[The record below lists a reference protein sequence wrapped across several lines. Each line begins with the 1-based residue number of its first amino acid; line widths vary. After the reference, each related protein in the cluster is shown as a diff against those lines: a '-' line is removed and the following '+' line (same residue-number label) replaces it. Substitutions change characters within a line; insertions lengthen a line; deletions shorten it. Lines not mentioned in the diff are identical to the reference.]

1 MVVGLAWTHVP
12 ATAGARVGVTE
23 PSETGDENVMLMSPF
38 EAAVCVPAA
47 GEVAAMERGA
57 AGFGTVV
64 AVVPPPRPCG
74 RPRTISRG
82 RRPRPRPR

>member
-38 EAAVCVPAA
+38 DAAVCVARH
-47 GEVAAMERGA
+47 GRGGCDGKGRRRFRKGRGGA
-57 AGFGTVV
+57 A
-64 AVVPPPRPCG
+64 AAA
-74 RPRTISRG
+74 SL
-82 RRPRPRPR
+82 